1 MSIKIPAQIANQNPS
16 FPLIRAEDNEV
27 AGIGFFTSIAGRQN
41 LPTAKRTNSFIANM
55 SLSDGTSYI
64 AVFTGDINTDGD
76 WADGRKWAAVANEE
90 NVFDIFTAA
99 ATRRNNTTDDVG
111 EFTNGILGDYDQDG
125 KVNVDDFLSF
135 LTGYVATA
143 STSTRTGN
151 TASDRLSGIIGNTT
165 EHLATWEFENYDGTN
180 DFMLATTKAIEEQIS
195 LRDLFFT
202 DRTLSSA
209 VTHTLEDTF
218 RLQNNLDSN
227 MLSVSGTAVTVG
239 AYSLP
244 LVDGEDRQFLM
255 SNGDGTASWAYVQGT
270 FLRVQNDETVEMR
283 AGTPVY
289 AKGLQGNTILVGK
302 ADADDPT
309 KMPCI
314 GVIYGDTLA
323 ASAKGQAITSGLI
336 NKDITGLTGV
346 QVGDTLYV
354 STTGTLTRVKPT
366 GASSLIQNVGTVLEV
381 NGDTAKKTKISA
393 IDRTND
399 IPNISAGKFMVGTAS
414 YPQESFFTV
423 PSSFGGAGQVLTAD
437 GSGGTS
443 WQTPTGGGGGEV
455 VDDTT
460 PQLGGDLDVNGFK
473 ITSAS
478 NGDIVLDP
486 DGFGAI
492 VFKSDSIQF
501 DGDGTFSG
509 GVKLYE
515 SDVLGGN
522 SIKLSAPLSVT
533 SDVTLYLPDGEPTAG
548 QTMGT
553 LGNGV
558 LRWEDKSPI
567 QATTGSEQYYGD
579 IITLGTGPGGVT
591 SAIEAGK
598 IYYLDSTQ
606 QWEEADATTASTS
619 TSLLALATAN
629 GSNRMMLRGVA
640 RHVSWAGLGHG
651 SQLFLSETAGEVT
664 TTAPSATGSIVRCVG
679 FCTNGSTRE
688 IYFNPSSDN
697 IEN

>member
-1 MSIKIPAQIANQNPS
+1 MSIKIPAQIANENS
-16 FPLIRAEDNEV
+16 NFPLIRAEDNEV

-41 LPTAKRTNSFIANM
+41 LPIAKRTNSFIANM

-76 WADGRKWAAVANEE
+76 WADGRNWAAVANEE
-90 NVFDIFTAA
+90 NVFVIFTAA
-99 ATRRNNTTDDVG
+99 ATRRNNTTDNVG

-151 TASDRLSGIIGNTT
+151 TASDRLSGVIGNTN

-255 SNGDGTASWAYVQGT
+255 ANGDGTASWSYIQGT
-270 FLRVQNDETVEMR
+270 FLRVQNDEATQMPI
-283 AGTPVY
+283 GTPIY
-289 AKGLQGNTILVGK
+289 AKGLQGNTILVGR
-302 ADADDPT
+302 ADADDSA

-323 ASAKGQAITSGLI
+323 PSGKGQAITSGLV
-336 NKDITGLTGV
+336 NKDVTGLTGV

-354 STTGTLTRVKPT
+354 STAGELTRTKPT

-381 NGDTAKKTKISA
+381 NGSTVKKFKVSA

-399 IPNISAGKFMVGTAS
+399 IPNISAGKFMVGTSS

-423 PSSFGGAGQVLTAD
+423 PFSPGGAGQVLTAD
-437 GSGGTS
+437 GSGSTS
-443 WQTPTGGGGGEV
+443 WQTPTTGSGTVDASGTPANNQLAVWVDADTIEGDANVTWDGSNFRVTGRVFSDSVMVDKASISAAGEYGTGSRV
-455 VDDTT
+455 LDRIGSNTT
-460 PQLGGDLDVNGFK
+460 TVAGDLYCLGSTWIQADADAVSTSSGLLAIATSTSSNNGMVAYGVVRVADNTGFS
-473 ITSAS
+473 SAS
-478 NGDIVLDP
+478 EG
-486 DGFGAI
+486 
-492 VFKSDSIQF
+492 
-501 DGDGTFSG
+501 
-509 GVKLYE
+509 
-515 SDVLGGN
+515 DVLYVDLTAGN
-522 SIKLSAPLSVT
+522 VT
-533 SDVTLYLPDGEPTAG
+533 SDVSSY
-548 QTMGT
+548 
-553 LGNGV
+553 
-558 LRWEDKSPI
+558 
-567 QATTGSEQYYGD
+567 TTGDVVRVVGYV
-579 IITLGTGPGGVT
+579 I
-591 SAIEAGK
+591 
-598 IYYLDSTQ
+598 
-606 QWEEADATTASTS
+606 DAT
-619 TSLLALATAN
+619 
-629 GSNRMMLRGVA
+629 NR
-640 RHVSWAGLGHG
+640 
-651 SQLFLSETAGEVT
+651 
-664 TTAPSATGSIVRCVG
+664 I
-679 FCTNGSTRE
+679 
-688 IYFNPSSDN
+688 IYFDPSKDW
-697 IEN
+697 IELS